1 MASGNLAADIIH
13 RIAVEPV
20 TRSALARE
28 FELAP
33 STISAKV
40 NELTEAGLI
49 VEGGAAL
56 SRGGRPGKLLT
67 LRYQSGRLG
76 VISMGSRHA
85 RVGVADMSRKILSIR
100 EVRIDV
106 GQGVDAT
113 LETLWAALRQVA
125 AEDGGQLLAVG
136 LCLPGPVDV
145 ERGVVVSPSRMPGWH
160 NQPVAEMARQKM
172 GIPVNMDNDANLA
185 ALGEYLTRGDDAA
198 ANSITLIAG
207 SGIGSGIMANGE
219 LFRGSSYAAG
229 DITHTKV
236 EAAGDRLCSCGN
248 RGCLET
254 IASGAAIVRDL
265 AAVGT
270 HVDDIHD
277 VIQLVRDGH
286 PAANGVVREAGRQLG
301 LALSTVVNFFNPGDV
316 YLTGT
321 LSSASVYVAAVRSQ
335 LYERCLPMA
344 TSGLRVEA
352 AMAGAHAGLIGAAEI
367 ALIELLSQP
376 SLPAEFSD
384 PPA

>member
-1 MASGNLAADIIH
+1 M
-13 RIAVEPV
+13 
-20 TRSALARE
+20 SAR
-28 FELAP
+28 
-33 STISAKV
+33 
-40 NELTEAGLI
+40 
-49 VEGGAAL
+49 
-56 SRGGRPGKLLT
+56 
-67 LRYQSGRLG
+67 
-76 VISMGSRHA
+76 
-85 RVGVADMSRKILSIR
+85 
-100 EVRIDV
+100 
-106 GQGVDAT
+106 VDAT
-113 LETLWAALRQVA
+113 LDTLWAALRQVA

-185 ALGEYLTRGDDAA
+185 ALGEYLTRGEDAA

>member
-113 LETLWAALRQVA
+113 LDTLWAALRQVA
-125 AEDGGQLLAVG
+125 A
-136 LCLPGPVDV
+136 
-145 ERGVVVSPSRMPGWH
+145 
-160 NQPVAEMARQKM
+160 
-172 GIPVNMDNDANLA
+172 
-185 ALGEYLTRGDDAA
+185 
-198 ANSITLIAG
+198 
-207 SGIGSGIMANGE
+207 
-219 LFRGSSYAAG
+219 
-229 DITHTKV
+229 
-236 EAAGDRLCSCGN
+236 
-248 RGCLET
+248 
-254 IASGAAIVRDL
+254 
-265 AAVGT
+265 
-270 HVDDIHD
+270 
-277 VIQLVRDGH
+277 
-286 PAANGVVREAGRQLG
+286 
-301 LALSTVVNFFNPGDV
+301 
-316 YLTGT
+316 
-321 LSSASVYVAAVRSQ
+321 
-335 LYERCLPMA
+335 
-344 TSGLRVEA
+344 
-352 AMAGAHAGLIGAAEI
+352 
-367 ALIELLSQP
+367 
-376 SLPAEFSD
+376 
-384 PPA
+384 

>member
-185 ALGEYLTRGDDAA
+185 ALGEYLTRGEDAA

>member
-113 LETLWAALRQVA
+113 LDTLWAALRQVA

>member
-40 NELTEAGLI
+40 NELAEAGLI

-113 LETLWAALRQVA
+113 LDTLWAALRQVA

>member
-100 EVRIDV
+100 EARIDV

-113 LETLWAALRQVA
+113 LDTLWAALRQVA

>member
-113 LETLWAALRQVA
+113 LDTLWAALRQVA

-185 ALGEYLTRGDDAA
+185 ALGEYLTRGEDAA

>member
-106 GQGVDAT
+106 GQGVDVT
-113 LETLWAALRQVA
+113 LDTLWAALRQVA

-185 ALGEYLTRGDDAA
+185 ALGEYLSRGDDAA

>member
-113 LETLWAALRQVA
+113 LDTLWAVLRQVA

-160 NQPVAEMARQKM
+160 NQPVAEMARKKM

>member
-33 STISAKV
+33 STISAKA

-100 EVRIDV
+100 EVLIDV
-106 GQGVDAT
+106 GHGVDAT
-113 LETLWAALRQVA
+113 LDTLWAALRQVA

-172 GIPVNMDNDANLA
+172 GIPMNMDNDANLA
-185 ALGEYLTRGDDAA
+185 ALGEYLTRGEDAA

-277 VIQLVRDGH
+277 VVQLVRDGH

>member
-40 NELTEAGLI
+40 NELAEAGLI

-113 LETLWAALRQVA
+113 LDTLWAALRQVA

-185 ALGEYLTRGDDAA
+185 ALGEYLTRGEDAA

>member
-113 LETLWAALRQVA
+113 LDTLWAALRQVA

-270 HVDDIHD
+270 HADGIHD

>member
-113 LETLWAALRQVA
+113 LDTLWAALRQVA

-160 NQPVAEMARQKM
+160 NQPVAEMARQKT

>member
-113 LETLWAALRQVA
+113 LDTLWAALRQVA

-185 ALGEYLTRGDDAA
+185 ALGEYLSRGDDAA